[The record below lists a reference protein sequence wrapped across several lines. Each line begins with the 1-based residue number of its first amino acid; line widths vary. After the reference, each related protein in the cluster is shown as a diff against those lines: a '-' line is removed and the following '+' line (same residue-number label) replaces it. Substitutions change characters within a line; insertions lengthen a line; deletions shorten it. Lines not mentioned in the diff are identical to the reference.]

1 MNKQCPTDQFVPN
14 CSHQSLSTC
23 ALDIEGDGIPPVDD
37 ASSSDGIISA
47 DGTSSNDSLFISFDN
62 DVVVL
67 GRRNEFGV
75 KPRDAE

>member
-1 MNKQCPTDQFVPN
+1 MNKQCPADQFVPN
-14 CSHQSLSTC
+14 CSCQSLSIC

-47 DGTSSNDSLFISFDN
+47 DDTSSNDSLFKSF
-62 DVVVL
+62 DVVVF
-67 GRRNEFGV
+67 GRRSEFGV